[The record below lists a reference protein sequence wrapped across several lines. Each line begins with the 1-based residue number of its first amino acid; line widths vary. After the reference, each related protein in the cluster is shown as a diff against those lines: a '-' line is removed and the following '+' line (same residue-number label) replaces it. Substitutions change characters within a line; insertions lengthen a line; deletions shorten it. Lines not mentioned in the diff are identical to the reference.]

1 MAAPG
6 KQVRGEGRPG
16 VFMALLGVAALMLL
30 GLLIVG
36 PALPMMPAV
45 GLAMIAVTLVVS
57 AWVVAGPRL

>member
-16 VFMALLGVAALMLL
+16 VFMALLCAAALMLL

-45 GLAMIAVTLVVS
+45 GLAMIAVALVAA
-57 AWVVAGPRL
+57 AWIVAGPRL